1 MKKVFALFIA
11 LGLILS
17 FAACGNSGKNNTPES
32 GTDDTAS
39 ESAQDVSTTDEA
51 TPAST
56 DDAADDAAAVE
67 ALKEQIVGVWGF
79 PGNGGEDAER
89 LTFHADGTGE
99 YQTLNDKHISFS
111 YEIYIDHR
119 TSYNNGVP
127 YTENMFHM
135 EYDTGETEDF
145 IFFFTE
151 SGKLAFHNSE
161 NGGYNGVIDYFDN
174 YTKE

>member
-11 LGLILS
+11 LFCILS
-17 FAACGNSGKNNTPES
+17 LAACGNSGKNNSPEP

-39 ESAQDVSTTDEA
+39 VSAQELQTDAATDAPTDEA
-51 TPAST
+51 Q
-56 DDAADDAAAVE
+56 DDDAAVE

-79 PGNGGEDAER
+79 PGDGGEDAER
-89 LTFHADGTGE
+89 LTFNADGTGE
-99 YQTLNDKHISFS
+99 YQTLNDKRMSFT

-119 TSYNNGVP
+119 TYNNGAP

-151 SGKLAFHNSE
+151 AGKLAFHNSD
-161 NGGYNGVIDYFDN
+161 NGGYNGVLDYFDN

>member
-1 MKKVFALFIA
+1 MKKGFTLFIA
-11 LGLILS
+11 LFFILS
-17 FAACGNSGKNNTPES
+17 LVACGNSGKKDAPEP
-32 GTDDTAS
+32 GTEDTAS
-39 ESAQDVSTTDEA
+39 GFAQELQT
-51 TPAST
+51 
-56 DDAADDAAAVE
+56 DAATDAPTDAQDDAAAVK
-67 ALKEQIVGVWGF
+67 ALEEQIVGVWGF

>member
-1 MKKVFALFIA
+1 MKKTVALLIA
-11 LGLILS
+11 LAFILS
-17 FAACGNSGKNNTPES
+17 LAACGNSGKNNAREPGADNTVS
-32 GTDDTAS
+32 GA
-39 ESAQDVSTTDEA
+39 AQDLQTDAADEPADEA
-51 TPAST
+51 Q
-56 DDAADDAAAVE
+56 DDAAAVE

-79 PGNGGEDAER
+79 PGDGGEDAER
-89 LTFHADGTGE
+89 LTFNADGTGE
-99 YQTLNDKHISFS
+99 YQTLNDKRMSFT

-119 TSYNNGVP
+119 TYNNGAP

-151 SGKLAFHNSE
+151 AGKLAFHNSD
-161 NGGYNGVIDYFDN
+161 NGGYNGVLDYFDN